1 MDNETLSIITELA
14 SNVTLT
20 SVLAYLMFFHLR
32 ESKRLS
38 DSFIEYLKER
48 IDRIEKREEN
58 T

>member
-20 SVLAYLMFFHLR
+20 SVLAYLMFYHLR

-38 DSFIEYLKER
+38 DGFIDYLKSR
-48 IDRIEKREEN
+48 LEKAEKK
-58 T
+58 TDSP